1 MSDQNKDI
9 EVNYKMKPFFVVDE
23 VDPSKKVEW
32 EQRNVVLSDGKGKVI
47 AEFSNLTFPKF
58 WSNSASKIVADKFL
72 RVIPSLGRKETSVDE
87 MLNRVVGWY
96 SDTGAKCE
104 YFDSVRER
112 NTFFNELKYLLLNQY
127 MSFNS
132 PVWFNVGTTE
142 SRPPRVSAC
151 FILDVED
158 SMSSILN
165 WYTEE
170 GLVFKK
176 GSGAGINLSKIRSS
190 FEPLSSG
197 GKASGPVSFMRGA
210 DASAGAIK
218 SGGATRRAAKM
229 CVLNVDHP
237 DIEEFIECKS
247 HEEKKARAL
256 RAAGF
261 DMNLGGKDLY
271 SIQYQNANNSVGLTN
286 EFFKAYEKDKD
297 WQLLGVRDKVV
308 YKTVKARALM
318 RKIAQAAWECADP
331 GVFYLNNMNYWHTS
345 PELGQ
350 IDATNPCGEFVRPPN
365 TSCNLASLRLTKFYD
380 PDSDKFLIDRF
391 IEAVRT
397 TITAMDISVS
407 NAEYPTEKIKETVN
421 NYRELGLGFTDLGA
435 LLMQMGIA
443 YDSDEGRTLT
453 ALITAL
459 MTGVAYA
466 QSARLSAGLGPYP
479 GWALENNKKAHLEVI
494 GKHIKALK
502 SLKASCSASGLYN
515 KSKLFA
521 ELHSV
526 AMSYWIE
533 AQINGTSYGFRNA
546 QVTLIAPTGTIS
558 FMMDAD
564 TTGIEPDFSLVKF
577 KKVVDGSLMK
587 IVNQSVPIAL
597 KRLGY
602 SEIEQYEIAKHIHD
616 TGSAVRAPHLKRE
629 HVSVFDCAVGDNA
642 ISYHGHL
649 KMMAAVQPFLSG
661 AISKTINLPNNISV
675 EEIEEIYVIGNEFGL
690 KNLALYRDGCKA
702 EQVLHTNI
710 NIDEDKGKDKPN
722 VVSVKAQRVKLPKQR
737 RGTTTSFNV
746 DGCEGYIR
754 TGEFPDG
761 SLGEVFIDVSKQGST
776 LSGLMDV
783 FAISVSLGL
792 QHGVPL
798 EAYVEKFI
806 SQKFAP
812 AGMTTD
818 PDFSIAQSLPDYIF
832 RRLAA
837 DYLGEQT
844 RHSIG
849 VKTNKERVLELD
861 TLQEYK
867 ELDSKQKLSDA
878 PICNTCGVAMRAAG
892 SCFCCEECGATS
904 GCS

>member
-1 MSDQNKDI
+1 
-9 EVNYKMKPFFVVDE
+9 
-23 VDPSKKVEW
+23 
-32 EQRNVVLSDGKGKVI
+32 
-47 AEFSNLTFPKF
+47 
-58 WSNSASKIVADKFL
+58 
-72 RVIPSLGRKETSVDE
+72 
-87 MLNRVVGWY
+87 
-96 SDTGAKCE
+96 
-104 YFDSVRER
+104 
-112 NTFFNELKYLLLNQY
+112 
-127 MSFNS
+127 
-132 PVWFNVGTTE
+132 
-142 SRPPRVSAC
+142 
-151 FILDVED
+151 
-158 SMSSILN
+158 
-165 WYTEE
+165 
-170 GLVFKK
+170 
-176 GSGAGINLSKIRSS
+176 
-190 FEPLSSG
+190 
-197 GKASGPVSFMRGA
+197 
-210 DASAGAIK
+210 
-218 SGGATRRAAKM
+218 
-229 CVLNVDHP
+229 
-237 DIEEFIECKS
+237 
-247 HEEKKARAL
+247 
-256 RAAGF
+256 
-261 DMNLGGKDLY
+261 
-271 SIQYQNANNSVGLTN
+271 
-286 EFFKAYEKDKD
+286 
-297 WQLLGVRDKVV
+297 
-308 YKTVKARALM
+308 
-318 RKIAQAAWECADP
+318 
-331 GVFYLNNMNYWHTS
+331 
-345 PELGQ
+345 
-350 IDATNPCGEFVRPPN
+350 
-365 TSCNLASLRLTKFYD
+365 
-380 PDSDKFLIDRF
+380 
-391 IEAVRT
+391 
-397 TITAMDISVS
+397 
-407 NAEYPTEKIKETVN
+407 
-421 NYRELGLGFTDLGA
+421 
-435 LLMQMGIA
+435 
-443 YDSDEGRTLT
+443 
-453 ALITAL
+453 
-459 MTGVAYA
+459 
-466 QSARLSAGLGPYP
+466 
-479 GWALENNKKAHLEVI
+479 
-494 GKHIKALK
+494 
-502 SLKASCSASGLYN
+502 
-515 KSKLFA
+515 
-521 ELHSV
+521 
-526 AMSYWIE
+526 
-533 AQINGTSYGFRNA
+533 
-546 QVTLIAPTGTIS
+546 
-558 FMMDAD
+558 
-564 TTGIEPDFSLVKF
+564 
-577 KKVVDGSLMK
+577 MK

-616 TGSAVRAPHLKRE
+616 TGSAVRDPHLKRE
-629 HVSVFDCAVGDNA
+629 HVSVFNCAVGDNA

-710 NIDEDKGKDKPN
+710 NTDEDKGKDKPN
-722 VVSVKAQRVKLPKQR
+722 VVSVKAQGVKLPKQR